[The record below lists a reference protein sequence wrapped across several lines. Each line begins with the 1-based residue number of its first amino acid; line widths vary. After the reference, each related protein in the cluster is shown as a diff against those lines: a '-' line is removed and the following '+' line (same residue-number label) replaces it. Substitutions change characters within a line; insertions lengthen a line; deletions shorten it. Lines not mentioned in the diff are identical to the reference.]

1 MQSWFGVLG
10 ADMKFSIKHLL
21 VLMLLVAMFFPRL
34 TGLMS
39 WMKRHMGQ
47 IEKIMGLLL
56 WTVGL
61 LMLTGKFTDF
71 SWWLNEQFP
80 ALQAFG

>member
-1 MQSWFGVLG
+1 
-10 ADMKFSIKHLL
+10 
-21 VLMLLVAMFFPRL
+21 
-34 TGLMS
+34 
-39 WMKRHMGQ
+39 MKRHMGQ
-47 IEKIMGLLL
+47 IEKSMGLLL

-71 SWWLNEQFP
+71 AWWLNEQFP